1 MCSETGPCFVGRPCN
16 ESLCESFS
24 RWTVENTDSSCKVNS
39 YTDGLNALNGSV
51 IASGCEML
59 DRPEGYTDSLK
70 SLREIQLSYG
80 AFFVMSVLL
89 TIYYLAKLY
98 GKFKARISLIPEVM
112 ADVHVV
118 RDKLDKPYFAPP
130 AEDFPGRPAAPYYRP
145 EAAAAKVEKKASLG
159 ASGDA
164 AAPTVVV
171 PSCRGCQLR
180 DEAREIYCRICGAA
194 YDDNGIGQRQRQQ
207 QALVMK
213 EASRRRLYQEYLKNF
228 ISTAGVR
235 FLCLTLEQ
243 MPQAIIII
251 MYVVAIDKPDG
262 LYCMECSTEGDLC
275 DFGTSYPRLAVF
287 LVLVGQ
293 LASVGLL
300 CVQVLYLKGL
310 ENKER
315 KRAYSV

>member
-1 MCSETGPCFVGRPCN
+1 
-16 ESLCESFS
+16 
-24 RWTVENTDSSCKVNS
+24 
-39 YTDGLNALNGSV
+39 
-51 IASGCEML
+51 ML
-59 DRPEGYTDSLK
+59 P
-70 SLREIQLSYG
+70 
-80 AFFVMSVLL
+80 
-89 TIYYLAKLY
+89 
-98 GKFKARISLIPEVM
+98 
-112 ADVHVV
+112 
-118 RDKLDKPYFAPP
+118 
-130 AEDFPGRPAAPYYRP
+130 
-145 EAAAAKVEKKASLG
+145 
-159 ASGDA
+159 
-164 AAPTVVV
+164 
-171 PSCRGCQLR
+171 
-180 DEAREIYCRICGAA
+180 AA

-207 QALVMK
+207 QAQVMK